1 MKRKFMMVVLAG
13 LFLVGTWQTVLAKKW
28 QPYQFKGNERFE
40 YEVISWEDEEEKEA
54 LYILDIKELEE
65 DIFEVTYITKGT
77 LKKEELGMETAYGLW
92 GSYGVSL
99 NALIL
104 NPFHYIYFQEM
115 DLEVG
120 EKMSF
125 WGAGLIKVI
134 EKEEIAGREGFVC
147 QLFQTRKDKEELA
160 AEWIVDPELAMPL
173 RSKVFKKE
181 QVESEAELI
190 KYRRY

>member
-92 GSYGVSL
+92 GFYGVSL
-99 NALIL
+99 NALFL
-104 NPFHYIYFQEM
+104 GSFYFQEI

-120 EKMSF
+120 EKMSY
-125 WGAGLIKVI
+125 GGVGLIKVTGK
-134 EKEEIAGREGFVC
+134 EKIAGREGFVC
-147 QLFQTRKDKEELA
+147 QFFQTMDDEEELV
-160 AEWIVDPELAMPL
+160 AEWTIDPELALPL
-173 RSKVFKKE
+173 RNRVFSEEKI
-181 QVESEAELI
+181 ESQIELI
-190 KYRRY
+190 KYTEY